1 MKRANICIIGA
12 GRLGRAAI
20 SQLAESGHNVIV
32 IDKKAENLKFIREF
46 ATIEPIIIDASDINA
61 MRNEVGL
68 EDIDTII
75 VATSDNIEIIATLL
89 ELQAEINLFN
99 NLKIAARAVNKRHA
113 RVLKQIGVDWIIS
126 PEEEAGIK
134 MALLTVDKNFLNYA
148 DSLKEIANGV
158 FAGSVNVKSPHYIN
172 KSIRN
177 ANLRQFNVNVV
188 LIKRNKET
196 FLPAAE
202 TIIQLNDEIT
212 IIGKIGDVATV
223 LQKLESIKK

>member
-32 IDKKAENLKFIREF
+32 IDKKAENLKFVREF
-46 ATIEPIIIDASDINA
+46 ATIEPIIMDASDINA

-89 ELQAEINLFN
+89 ELQTEINLFN

-113 RVLKQIGVDWIIS
+113 RVLKQIGVD
-126 PEEEAGIK
+126 
-134 MALLTVDKNFLNYA
+134 
-148 DSLKEIANGV
+148 
-158 FAGSVNVKSPHYIN
+158 
-172 KSIRN
+172 
-177 ANLRQFNVNVV
+177 
-188 LIKRNKET
+188 
-196 FLPAAE
+196 
-202 TIIQLNDEIT
+202 
-212 IIGKIGDVATV
+212 
-223 LQKLESIKK
+223 